1 MTKAKIS
8 SKNSIKNPTRQTLKL
23 TTNLTTAL
31 LSVCA
36 IFLAPMIG
44 ALSFASETF
53 AQYGLGLPKSA
64 GSGGATR
71 SDKLPEI
78 MMLVP
83 EDGAKTF
90 ATRPTFYWYIAPP
103 TPEQSAS
110 TTESNVDQSNASS
123 NQITFFLRDGYERIS
138 KSIFIADGKIDK
150 PGLYKFTLPENS
162 PELVTG
168 KVQRWQIRW
177 QSNGGNSQIN
187 VYAPIRR
194 DEDLV
199 VAKAIAVAKND
210 LEKARIFTKNAYWY
224 DAIDAY
230 TSWLIKNPQDQV
242 AKTERGDLLKEGLKS
257 NTAFSKEQQANVAKL
272 LVMLDATTPTAINLQ
287 AKALSS
293 SNLK

>member
-8 SKNSIKNPTRQTLKL
+8 SKNSNQWAL
-23 TTNLTTAL
+23 NLTTTL
-31 LSVCA
+31 TTLSVGAVCLAPA
-36 IFLAPMIG
+36 IAFLAFVP
-44 ALSFASETF
+44 ETF

-83 EDGAKTF
+83 EDGAKSF
-90 ATRPTFYWYIAPP
+90 VTRPTFYWYIAPP

-110 TTESNVDQSNASS
+110 TTETNLEQVKSPSS
-123 NQITFFLRDGYERIS
+123 NQITFFLRDGYEKIS
-138 KSIFIADGKIDK
+138 KSIFIAEGKIDK

-162 PELVTG
+162 PELITG
-168 KVQRWQIRW
+168 KVQHWQIRW

-242 AKTERGDLLKEGLKS
+242 AKNERGDLLKEGLKS

-272 LVMLDATTPTAINLQ
+272 LVMLDAATPIAVNLQ

-293 SNLK
+293 NNLK

>member
-1 MTKAKIS
+1 MTTYRIS
-8 SKNSIKNPTRQTLKL
+8 SKTSTRQAL
-23 TTNLTTAL
+23 NLTATL
-31 LSVCA
+31 LSVGA
-36 IFLAPMIG
+36 ICLSPMVAMI
-44 ALSFASETF
+44 ALVPESF

-83 EDGAKTF
+83 EDGAKSFT
-90 ATRPTFYWYIAPP
+90 TRPTFYWYIAPP
-103 TPEQSAS
+103 TPEPSAS
-110 TTESNVDQSNASS
+110 TTETSVVEVKPSTP

-138 KSIFIADGKIDK
+138 KSIFIAEGKIDK

-168 KVQRWQIRW
+168 KIQRWQIRW
-177 QSNGGNSQIN
+177 QSQGGNSQIN

-199 VAKAIAVAKND
+199 VAKAIAAAKTD

-242 AKTERGDLLKEGLKS
+242 AKNERGDLLKEGLKS
-257 NTAFSKEQQANVAKL
+257 NTAFSKEQQANVSKL
-272 LVMLDATTPTAINLQ
+272 LVMLDATTPIAVNLQ
-287 AKALSS
+287 AKALTSN
-293 SNLK
+293 NLK

>member
-8 SKNSIKNPTRQTLKL
+8 SKNSIQNSTRPTLELTTKL
-23 TTNLTTAL
+23 TNAL

-36 IFLAPMIG
+36 VFLTPMVG
-44 ALSFASETF
+44 MVSFAPETF

-90 ATRPTFYWYIAPP
+90 ATRPTFYWYIAAP
-103 TPEQSAS
+103 TPEQSA
-110 TTESNVDQSNASS
+110 TESNVDQVKPSS
-123 NQITFFLRDGYERIS
+123 NQITFFLRDGYEKIS
-138 KSIFIADGKIDK
+138 KSIFIAEGKIDK

-194 DEDLV
+194 DEDMV

-210 LEKARIFTKNAYWY
+210 LEKARIFTKKAYWY

-242 AKTERGDLLKEGLKS
+242 AKSERGDLLKEGLKS
-257 NTAFSKEQQANVAKL
+257 NTAFSQEQQANVAKL
-272 LVMLDATTPTAINLQ
+272 LVVLDATTPTAINLQ
-287 AKALSS
+287 TKALSS
-293 SNLK
+293 PSLK